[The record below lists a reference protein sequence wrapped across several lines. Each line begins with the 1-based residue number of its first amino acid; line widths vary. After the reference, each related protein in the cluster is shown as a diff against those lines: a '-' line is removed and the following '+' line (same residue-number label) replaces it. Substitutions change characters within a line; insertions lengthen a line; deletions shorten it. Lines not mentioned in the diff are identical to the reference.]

1 MHRDESV
8 SLLLFPP
15 RSSMQA
21 DELQRQVLEAKA
33 RLVDSEHVAK
43 QLHKVMGERD
53 ALQEQVNA
61 LRNAHSQGETGHSH
75 LAGRPLAAAFPL
87 AADTPRCFRCMCAAL
102 PRPGR

>member
-1 MHRDESV
+1 MPLCLS
-8 SLLLFPP
+8 
-15 RSSMQA
+15 QA

-61 LRNAHSQGETGHSH
+61 LRNAHSQGETGQAH
-75 LAGRPLAAAFPL
+75 LAGRTFAAASPAAATVILGGPL
-87 AADTPRCFRCMCAAL
+87 VACAPPWNGLCEGA
-102 PRPGR
+102 